1 MFSPINRLQGDLR
14 ASFLLRDY
22 DEFLNLLHR
31 TGYKKD
37 SVQDEIEDNKLSN
50 FLYFLK
56 LKHFKTSR
64 NLLFERDD
72 GENLFEVIL
81 RTPGAGNSSFI
92 SVVWT
97 ECELWRK
104 QDILVKPNFRGK
116 LPIDYVIESND
127 EGNLF
132 SFLVFDFDGESE
144 TVTKASKK
152 YFLMLKNEQFMER
165 TGKTLFQ
172 YFYSIINAE
181 CDDIVFDIIE
191 KLLREMKQIVD
202 IETETSINEVLSMKN
217 ESYKYRILELLITY
231 WKPHS
236 KKYLQFKSTLSE
248 FSPYY
253 KLLLAL
259 KENNEEEFQVLF
271 DDYVNLMQNIYGDDH
286 YEYKVRRDCNSMLE
300 FAIKNGQKRAIE
312 MILELELVD
321 PNTIQFSRQ
330 MYDSQIDSQVI
341 HFVMSKLLEKGFY
354 LGPKEG
360 NVPCDWISKAT
371 MEDFL
376 DSRVHEDGEL
386 CKLSCDNDNEKI
398 FKNIFDLFR
407 NSRL

>member
-1 MFSPINRLQGDLR
+1 MNQGDLR
-14 ASFLLRDY
+14 AAFLLHDY
-22 DEFLNLLHR
+22 DEFVRLLRR

-37 SVQDEIEDNKLSN
+37 YVQNEIEDNKLSN
-50 FLYFLK
+50 FMYFLH

-81 RTPGAGNSSFI
+81 RTAGAGNSSFI
-92 SVVWT
+92 SVIWT

-104 QDILVKPNFRGK
+104 QDILIKPNIRGK

-144 TVTKASKK
+144 TVTRASKK
-152 YFLMLKNEQFMER
+152 YFLLLKNEQFMAR
-165 TGKTLFQ
+165 TGKSLFQ

-181 CDDIVFDIIE
+181 CDDIIFDIIE

-202 IETETSINEVLSMKN
+202 IETETSIGEVLGMKN
-217 ESYKYRILELLITY
+217 EQYKYRILELLITY
-231 WKPHS
+231 WKPYS
-236 KKYLQFKSTLSE
+236 KKYLQFKSALSN

-259 KENNEEEFQVLF
+259 KENNEEEFQEYF
-271 DDYVNLMQNIYGDDH
+271 EDYLKLMQDIYGDHH

-300 FAIKNGQKRAIE
+300 FAIKNGQKKAIE
-312 MILELELVD
+312 MIIDLELVD
-321 PNTIQFSRQ
+321 PNMIRFSRQ
-330 MYDSQIDSQVI
+330 MYESQVDSQII
-341 HFVMSKLLEKGFY
+341 HFVMTKLLEKGYY

-360 NVPCDWISKAT
+360 NVPTDWISNAT
-371 MEDFL
+371 MQDFL
-376 DSRVHEDGEL
+376 DSRVQEDGEL
-386 CKLSCDNDNEKI
+386 ISIFYYLSLLMILN
-398 FKNIFDLFR
+398 
-407 NSRL
+407 

>member
-1 MFSPINRLQGDLR
+1 MNCL
-14 ASFLLRDY
+14 
-22 DEFLNLLHR
+22 
-31 TGYKKD
+31 
-37 SVQDEIEDNKLSN
+37 N
-50 FLYFLK
+50 FL
-56 LKHFKTSR
+56 HIESFKTSR
-64 NLLFERDD
+64 NLLFERDED
-72 GENLFEVIL
+72 ENLFEVIL

-92 SVVWT
+92 SMIWT

-116 LPIDYVIESND
+116 LPIDYVIEAND

-152 YFLMLKNEQFMER
+152 YFLLLKNQQFVER

-172 YFYSIINAE
+172 YFYSIINPE
-181 CDDIVFDIIE
+181 CDDIIYAIIE
-191 KLLREMKQIVD
+191 KLLREMKRIVD
-202 IETETSINEVLSMKN
+202 IETETSIEEVLSMEN
-217 ESYKYRILELLITY
+217 EVYKYRILELLITY
-231 WKPHS
+231 WKPYS

-259 KENNEEEFQVLF
+259 KENNEEEFQDF
-271 DDYVNLMQNIYGDDH
+271 FEHYVKLMRDTYGDYR

-300 FAIKNGQKRAIE
+300 FAIKNGQKKAIE
-312 MILELELVD
+312 MILDLELVD
-321 PNTIQFSRQ
+321 PNKILFSRQ
-330 MYDSQIDSQVI
+330 MYQSQIDSQII

-360 NVPCDWISKAT
+360 NVPTDWISNAT
-371 MEDFL
+371 LAEFL
-376 DSRVHEDGEL
+376 DSRVKEDG
-386 CKLSCDNDNEKI
+386 KL
-398 FKNIFDLFR
+398 L
-407 NSRL
+407 